1 MEEDTFNSDEAAA
14 EPTLHWYTLVLIII
28 LGMFSGIFS
37 GLNLGVLGLDT
48 KNLELLMMGPF
59 ETKDDEKDAWYAKKL
74 LPLRR
79 RGNLLLCAI
88 LLGNVA
94 VNSLLSIMMADITS
108 GTMGFITSTA
118 IIVIFGE
125 IVPQAICTRHG
136 LAVGAYLS
144 WLLYILIFVTGIIAF
159 PISAILDKVLGDE
172 VGNLLSTNKM
182 KRMFEMYEKEGR
194 VKSSER
200 KILSAAL
207 DLQHKTVADAMTPY
221 DKVFML
227 DINSVIN
234 H

>member
-1 MEEDTFNSDEAAA
+1 
-14 EPTLHWYTLVLIII
+14 
-28 LGMFSGIFS
+28 
-37 GLNLGVLGLDT
+37 
-48 KNLELLMMGPF
+48 
-59 ETKDDEKDAWYAKKL
+59 
-74 LPLRR
+74 
-79 RGNLLLCAI
+79 
-88 LLGNVA
+88 
-94 VNSLLSIMMADITS
+94 MADITS

-118 IIVIFGE
+118 IIVMFGE

-136 LAVGAYLS
+136 LAVGAYLA
-144 WLLYILIFVTGIIAF
+144 WLLYILIFITGIIAF

-221 DKVFML
+221 D
-227 DINSVIN
+227 
-234 H
+234 